1 MEMLLEFGLGLDW
14 SRAAFRIDFP
24 LPNKPAISV
33 KSGTLGLGSFLC
45 QIFFL
50 LYDCVRFP

>member
-50 LYDCVRFP
+50 L